1 MTSATTPTATCST
14 SAPGAPADADAGD
27 GTPEGHF
34 VRFDDGGRV
43 VGVTLVNPRWLI
55 ERDGKLTVTLPGE
68 AVTELYAE
76 ALAPALSSAGR

>member
-1 MTSATTPTATCST
+1 
-14 SAPGAPADADAGD
+14 
-27 GTPEGHF
+27 